1 MIEWLNTYSSAINVI
16 ATMTLVSVTGYYAW
30 LTRRILLATER
41 QSKLSLDP
49 VIGFEIESIS
59 ISEVYGP
66 NRRNMGVGLK
76 ITNVGNAPAIEV
88 LVDAEIELRYSNIS
102 GEKVIPARF
111 EPDMIPFL
119 RPGEASDKA
128 HPGFGNKLITHFFDD
143 VRESSRLNI
152 HRIETDPAQE
162 SHKTSTLRLYA
173 YYRNSL
179 GQEFRSFYQIEIG
192 MFTPIGEDPIPKEDA
207 KGEVSM
213 IYIPRPKF
221 HAEPVEL
228 LVKEKEIQNRNAKRK
243 YSGW

>member
-1 MIEWLNTYSSAINVI
+1 MIEWLNKYAPAINVI
-16 ATMTLVSVTGYYAW
+16 ATITLVSVTSYYAF

-49 VIGFEIESIS
+49 VIGFEIDSIR
-59 ISEVYGP
+59 ISEIFGP
-66 NRRNMGVGLK
+66 KRRNMSVGLK

-102 GEKVIPARF
+102 GEKIIPARF
-111 EPDMIPFL
+111 EPDMISFL
-119 RPGEASDKA
+119 RPGETSDKT

-143 VRESSRLNI
+143 VRESSRLNM
-152 HRIETDPAQE
+152 HRIETDPTQE

-179 GQEFRSFYQIEIG
+179 GQDFRSFYQIEIG
-192 MFTPIGEDPIPKEDA
+192 MFSQIGEDPIPKDDTG
-207 KGEVSM
+207 GEVSLF
-213 IYIPRPKF
+213 YIPRPKF
-221 HAEPVEL
+221 HAEPIE
-228 LVKEKEIQNRNAKRK
+228 KFIMEKEIHDRNTKRK

>member
-1 MIEWLNTYSSAINVI
+1 MIEWLQTNSSVINVI
-16 ATMTLVSVTGYYAW
+16 ATLTLVSVTAWYAW

-41 QSKLSLDP
+41 QSKLNLDP
-49 VIGFEIESIS
+49 VIGFEIEGIS
-59 ISEVYGP
+59 ISEVFGP
-66 NRRNMGVGLK
+66 NRRNMSVGLK
-76 ITNVGNAPAIEV
+76 LTNVGNAPAIEV
-88 LVDAEIELRYSNIS
+88 LVDAEIELRYSNID

-119 RPGEASDKA
+119 RPGETNDKA

-152 HRIETDPAQE
+152 HRIETDPTQE
-162 SHKTSTLRLYA
+162 SYRTSILRLFA

-179 GQEFRSFYQIEIG
+179 GQDFRSFYQIEIG
-192 MFTPIGEDPIPKEDA
+192 VFSPIGKDPIPKEDA
-207 KGEVSM
+207 RGEVSM

-221 HAEPVEL
+221 HAEPIDTS
-228 LVKEKEIQNRNAKRK
+228 EKECEISGRNSKRK